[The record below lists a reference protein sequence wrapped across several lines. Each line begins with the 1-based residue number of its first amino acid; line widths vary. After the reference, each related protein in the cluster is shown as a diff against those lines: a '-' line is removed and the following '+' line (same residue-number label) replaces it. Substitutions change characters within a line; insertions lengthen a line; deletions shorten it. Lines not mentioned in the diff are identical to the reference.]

1 MKKIVVCIQSNGK
14 FVVGPNGMVALAE
27 KTVEFDWATHT
38 WTYDNDN
45 RNLIIEEGFITVLI
59 VPLER
64 LNYLR
69 VVDIPEEEEPDETH

>member
-1 MKKIVVCIQSNGK
+1 MKRIIVSISGTNAV
-14 FVVGPNGMVALAE
+14 FD
-27 KTVEFDWATHT
+27 FDWATHT

-45 RNLIIEEGFITVLI
+45 RNLIIEEGFNTVLI
-59 VPLER
+59 VPIER